1 MNTREFSIDKY
12 IEVLSSASPIPG
24 GGGASAVV
32 GALAASLSL
41 MVCNLTLGKK
51 KFISIEEEIKKIVID
66 MNNGIRNLLDLADKD
81 AKVFEPLAKAYS
93 LPTNTEEEK
102 KQKEDI
108 MEPLLLEAALVP
120 LNIMREA
127 FSLFD
132 SIEYL
137 AKNASKL
144 AISDAGVAANNLR
157 SCILS
162 AFLNVKINTKY
173 MKNIEKIT
181 SLEKEA
187 KLIVEETRLKSDE
200 IYEIVLKEL

>member
-66 MNNGIRNLLDLADKD
+66 MNNGIQNLLDLADKD
-81 AKVFEPLAKAYS
+81 AKV
-93 LPTNTEEEK
+93 
-102 KQKEDI
+102 
-108 MEPLLLEAALVP
+108 LVP

-144 AISDAGVAANNLR
+144 AISDAGVAVNNLR
-157 SCILS
+157 SCVLS

-173 MKNIEKIT
+173 MKNIEKIE

-200 IYEIVLKEL
+200 IYEIILKEL

>member
-1 MNTREFSIDKY
+1 
-12 IEVLSSASPIPG
+12 
-24 GGGASAVV
+24 
-32 GALAASLSL
+32 
-41 MVCNLTLGKK
+41 
-51 KFISIEEEIKKIVID
+51 
-66 MNNGIRNLLDLADKD
+66 
-81 AKVFEPLAKAYS
+81 
-93 LPTNTEEEK
+93 
-102 KQKEDI
+102 
-108 MEPLLLEAALVP
+108 
-120 LNIMREA
+120 MREA

-144 AISDAGVAANNLR
+144 AISDAGVAANNLH

-173 MKNIEKIT
+173 MKNIEKIE